1 MSKNIKIDKSS
12 TKEKKLLADF
22 ENIRLEL
29 KERVELYQRMP
40 DAKKELWLSR
50 DQLLGAVFEYAQLL
64 MRGKNDN

>member
-22 ENIRLEL
+22 QNIRLEL
-29 KERVELYQRMP
+29 KERIELYQRMP
-40 DAKKELWLSR
+40 DSKKELWLSR
-50 DQLLGAVFEYAQLL
+50 DPLLSAVFEYAQLL

>member
-50 DQLLGAVFEYAQLL
+50 DPLLAAVFEYATLL
-64 MRGKNDN
+64 TRGKNDN